1 MNKTELKDFYL
12 NKMDE
17 AGQIKS
23 KYLANLAVFKAL
35 DDLIDKTF
43 EEGRKIGFEEGRKI
57 KIDSLTKSN

>member
-12 NKMDE
+12 NKLDE
-17 AGQIKS
+17 VGQIKS

-43 EEGRKIGFEEGRKI
+43 EEGRNVGFEEGKKI